1 MEHQQHEE
9 TGKHA
14 ASGRS
19 DLLTIHLKKKTAWIF
34 AAVLLLLVLGYVFKG
49 LFIVATVDGTPITR
63 FAMIRE
69 LENVSGKQALDSLI
83 VQKLVYA
90 EARKKGITVGDS
102 EIDLELSKIENQV
115 KTQGG
120 TLAQVLAG
128 QGITLDVLKEQIRT
142 QKMLEKL
149 VTGKVEVTDL
159 EVGRYIKDNGVSVPA
174 GQEEKYNA
182 LVKNQLSQQK
192 QNTARQAFVSDLR
205 ARATIRTFVSY

>member
-1 MEHQQHEE
+1 MEHQQHGEV
-9 TGKHA
+9 GKHA
-14 ASGRS
+14 TGGRS
-19 DLLTIHLKKKTAWIF
+19 DLLTIRLTKKTAWIF
-34 AAVLLLLVLGYVFKG
+34 AVVVLLLVLGYVFKG
-49 LFIVATVDGTPITR
+49 LFIAATVDGTLITR

-90 EARKKGITVGDS
+90 EARKKGVTVGDS

-120 TLAQVLAG
+120 TLEQVLAG
-128 QGITLDVLKEQIRT
+128 QGLTLDVLKEQIRT
-142 QKMLEKL
+142 QKTLEKL
-149 VTGKVEVTDL
+149 IPGKVEVTDL
-159 EVGRYIKDNGVSVPA
+159 EVGQYIKDNQISVPA

-182 LVKNQLSQQK
+182 LVKDQLSQQK
-192 QNTARQAFVSDLR
+192 QTAARQAFVNDLR